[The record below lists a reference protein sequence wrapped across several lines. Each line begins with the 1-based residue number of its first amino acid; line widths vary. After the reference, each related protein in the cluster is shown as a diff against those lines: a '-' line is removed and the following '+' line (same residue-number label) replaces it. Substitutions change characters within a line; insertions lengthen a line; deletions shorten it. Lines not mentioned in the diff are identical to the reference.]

1 MPGSGHLHFFTMA
14 NKWIGAFLGFITT
27 GSILGSLA
35 GFAVG
40 ALFDAFSGG
49 RDEPAA
55 TESRATSD
63 EGRREGQRNSFLFS
77 LMVLSA
83 HIIQADGKIMHS
95 EMEYVRDF
103 LRRNFGETAREEGEA
118 ILLRLFEYRKQH
130 GAQAWNVQIEQACGE
145 MAQGMPEEHRIQ
157 LLAYLCE
164 IAKADGNVAGEEVE
178 GLRKIARWLF
188 LGADLIDRMLSLGTD
203 NLDDAYTVLGLTPQA
218 TDEEVRRAYKQMA
231 LKHHPDRVATLGDDV
246 KESAKRK
253 FQEIND
259 AKEKIFKARGMR

>member
-1 MPGSGHLHFFTMA
+1 MPGSGHLHSFTMA

-55 TESRATSD
+55 TESRATSG

-103 LRRNFGETAREEGEA
+103 LRRNFGETAR
-118 ILLRLFEYRKQH
+118 
-130 GAQAWNVQIEQACGE
+130 
-145 MAQGMPEEHRIQ
+145 
-157 LLAYLCE
+157 
-164 IAKADGNVAGEEVE
+164 
-178 GLRKIARWLF
+178 
-188 LGADLIDRMLSLGTD
+188 
-203 NLDDAYTVLGLTPQA
+203 
-218 TDEEVRRAYKQMA
+218 RRARPSCCACLNTANSTARRPGTYKSNRPA
-231 LKHHPDRVATLGDDV
+231 AKWRRVCRRSTAYNFWRT
-246 KESAKRK
+246 SAR
-253 FQEIND
+253 
-259 AKEKIFKARGMR
+259 